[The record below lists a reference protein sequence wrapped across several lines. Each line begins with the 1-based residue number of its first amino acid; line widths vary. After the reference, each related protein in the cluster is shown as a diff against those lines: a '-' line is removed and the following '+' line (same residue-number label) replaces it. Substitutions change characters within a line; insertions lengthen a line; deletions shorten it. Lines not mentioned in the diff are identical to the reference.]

1 MRRYET
7 IVILDP
13 DLSEEARVPVFE
25 RITDLIPKEGGF
37 LVGREDWG
45 SKKLAY
51 EVKKKT
57 RGYYTRLDYCGNGA
71 LVDEME
77 RFFRI
82 DDRVIKYLTVVL
94 DKDADIDRIKEEQA
108 KAAEQQAAAPLE
120 TTPAEDAQ
128 TSLEAIPETETS
140 EQEE

>member
-7 IVILDP
+7 IVVLDP
-13 DLSEEARVPVFE
+13 DLSEEGRMPVFE

-37 LVGREDWG
+37 LVEREDWG

-71 LVDEME
+71 LVDEIE

-82 DDRVIKYLTVVL
+82 DDRVIKYLTIVL
-94 DKDADIDRIKEEQA
+94 EKNADIDRIKEEQA
-108 KAAEQQAAAPLE
+108 KAAEQKAAAAQPE
-120 TTPAEDAQ
+120 TTPAKDQ
-128 TSLEAIPETETS
+128 TSLEAAPETETS